1 MKKTT
6 FYHIVSMVSE
16 EMRPGMMNLQSINL
30 IMTADLYLAAEFVR
44 RPIPLDMRVGIAIY
58 KLASSGE
65 YRSVANTFGVGVS
78 TVQKFV
84 QM

>member
-1 MKKTT
+1 
-6 FYHIVSMVSE
+6 
-16 EMRPGMMNLQSINL
+16 
-30 IMTADLYLAAEFVR
+30 MTADLYLAAEFVR